1 MIPERFEKASLPSVP
16 CNISYGIRDFVGHLF
31 THERSYVRR
40 LDIKSAGRRPV
51 GSSPRRAT
59 CRRENFVRCLMT
71 IDTDLSSCQSYRYHS
86 VGDSME
92 GRGRQPRQTLL
103 WCSYQAIQ
111 PSIQPTR
118 PYKLPHTRVR
128 VGAGACS
135 KLALRR
141 FVARIYLQLSIY
153 VPVYARNRAITA
165 GVSRLRMPEEML
177 KSWPPHSSVKKIGCL
192 ENGREDAEE

>member
-1 MIPERFEKASLPSVP
+1 
-16 CNISYGIRDFVGHLF
+16 
-31 THERSYVRR
+31 
-40 LDIKSAGRRPV
+40 
-51 GSSPRRAT
+51 
-59 CRRENFVRCLMT
+59 
-71 IDTDLSSCQSYRYHS
+71 
-86 VGDSME
+86 ME

-128 VGAGACS
+128 AEAGACS

-165 GVSRLRMPEEML
+165 GVSRLRMPEEMF
-177 KSWPPHSSVKKIGCL
+177 KSLPPHSLLKDRRGRIKK
-192 ENGREDAEE
+192 GRMISHAIDILHNTLIKVLLIDILAWAYGSLFSRAILDHF

>member
-1 MIPERFEKASLPSVP
+1 
-16 CNISYGIRDFVGHLF
+16 
-31 THERSYVRR
+31 
-40 LDIKSAGRRPV
+40 
-51 GSSPRRAT
+51 
-59 CRRENFVRCLMT
+59 
-71 IDTDLSSCQSYRYHS
+71 
-86 VGDSME
+86 ME

-128 VGAGACS
+128 VEPGACS

-153 VPVYARNRAITA
+153 VPVYARNRAIT
-165 GVSRLRMPEEML
+165 GGMSRLRMPEEML
-177 KSWPPHSSVKKIGCL
+177 KSWPPHFLVKDRVPQKKKDRGEWYRAIDILHNALIKVLLIDILVWYLGL
-192 ENGREDAEE
+192 TVSFSILDHF

>member
-1 MIPERFEKASLPSVP
+1 
-16 CNISYGIRDFVGHLF
+16 
-31 THERSYVRR
+31 
-40 LDIKSAGRRPV
+40 
-51 GSSPRRAT
+51 
-59 CRRENFVRCLMT
+59 
-71 IDTDLSSCQSYRYHS
+71 
-86 VGDSME
+86 ME

-111 PSIQPTR
+111 LSIQPTR

-128 VGAGACS
+128 VEAGACS

-165 GVSRLRMPEEML
+165 GVSRLQMPEEMF
-177 KSWPPHSSVKKIGCL
+177 KSWPPHSLVKDKISRKKEKIEEWYRAINILHNALIKVLLIDILVWYL
-192 ENGREDAEE
+192 ELRFFFFSRAILDHF